1 MTPTQVRFIE
11 HRFRELAAKE
21 ALGTITIQEALKLDR
36 YQELRR
42 SRYAAPIPR
51 ESLVN
56 EWRIRRSIKEL
67 RRLLYAPFK

>member
-1 MTPTQVRFIE
+1 MTPTQAKFVER
-11 HRFRELAAKE
+11 RFRELVAKE
-21 ALGTITIQEALKLDR
+21 ALGTITPQEALKLDR

-56 EWRIRRSIKEL
+56 EWRIRQSMKEL
-67 RRLLYAPFK
+67 RRLLHAPV